1 MQLERQSGSSLLL
14 GDDDEILSNG
24 MEFLRLIVTLTIL
37 LILPNNTIPEI
48 IEIVTQWVTMNGSH
62 CPDRVAGV
70 VS

>member
-14 GDDDEILSNG
+14 GDDDEVLSNG

-48 IEIVTQWVTMNGSH
+48 IEIVTQWATMNGSH
-62 CPDRVAGV
+62 FRDRIAGV